1 MIRYVILSLCL
12 LCFMSKSVAQ
22 GKKESREYW
31 IDKYLS
37 VSFPLQ
43 SIKINSFYGSRVDPF
58 TGKCKQHKGL
68 DLRAQYEE
76 VLSMFDGSVKSTGY
90 DKGSGKY
97 VILQHGDWTISYCHL
112 SEIWV
117 TSQQKLLAGDPVGI
131 SGTTGRSTGPHL
143 HISCRLKGLQEDPYN
158 LLLYVRET
166 KARAIKA
173 LRVKENNLFSPAK
186 FIEHYAV
193 AAMQQQRKYGIPSSV
208 ILAQMALESKWG
220 NSNLAQVGY
229 NFFGIKANQN
239 WLKSG
244 LPYSTHDDDRP
255 NEKFCNFL
263 SPEESIEYH
272 SRLLMSD
279 RYARCWR
286 YKPTD
291 YHNWLLSIKAAGY
304 ATRKDYVKVCE
315 RIIRQ
320 HKLYLYDQQAER
332 M

>member
-1 MIRYVILSLCL
+1 MP
-12 LCFMSKSVAQ
+12 KSVAQ

-58 TGKCKQHKGL
+58 TGKCKLHKGL
-68 DLRAQYEE
+68 DLRARYEE

-90 DKGSGKY
+90 DKGSGKF

-143 HISCRLKGLQEDPYN
+143 HISCRLKGQLEDPYN

-173 LRVKENNLFSPAK
+173 LRVEEKNL
-186 FIEHYAV
+186 
-193 AAMQQQRKYGIPSSV
+193 
-208 ILAQMALESKWG
+208 
-220 NSNLAQVGY
+220 
-229 NFFGIKANQN
+229 
-239 WLKSG
+239 
-244 LPYSTHDDDRP
+244 
-255 NEKFCNFL
+255 
-263 SPEESIEYH
+263 
-272 SRLLMSD
+272 
-279 RYARCWR
+279 
-286 YKPTD
+286 
-291 YHNWLLSIKAAGY
+291 
-304 ATRKDYVKVCE
+304 
-315 RIIRQ
+315 
-320 HKLYLYDQQAER
+320 
-332 M
+332 